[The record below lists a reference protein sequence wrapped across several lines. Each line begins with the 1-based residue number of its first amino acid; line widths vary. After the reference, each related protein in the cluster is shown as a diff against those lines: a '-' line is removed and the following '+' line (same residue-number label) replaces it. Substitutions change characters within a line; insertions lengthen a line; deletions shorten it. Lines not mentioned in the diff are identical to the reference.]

1 MSPGYVMAPDS
12 DDGALVAQ
20 VAAGDPQA
28 LRSLYDRCSQ
38 RAFSV
43 AIGVLTNRGEA
54 EDVVQ
59 ETFLQVWRQARRFDA
74 RRGGAMAWIV
84 TIARSRAI
92 DRLRARSAADRATAS
107 VRQEPPAQ
115 HVPSPSEAAE
125 HAELRRHVAD
135 ALAELPT
142 EQRRALELAYF
153 RGLSQAE
160 IATELGD
167 PLGTV
172 KTRVRLGLGK
182 LAALLAPSGAGGLS

>member
-1 MSPGYVMAPDS
+1 MGTEPAS
-12 DDGALVAQ
+12 DGTLIARITE
-20 VAAGDPQA
+20 GDTRA
-28 LRSLYDRCSQ
+28 LRALYDRCSR
-38 RAFSV
+38 RAFAV
-43 AIGVLTNRGEA
+43 ALGVLTNRGEA
-54 EDVVQ
+54 EEVVQ

-74 RRGGAMAWIV
+74 RRGGATTWIV

-92 DRLRARSAADRATAS
+92 DRLRARGAADRAVAS
-107 VRQEPPAQ
+107 VRAEPVEATA
-115 HVPSPSEAAE
+115 PSPVEAAE
-125 HAELRRHVAD
+125 QAELRRKVAD

-160 IATELGD
+160 IAAELGD

-182 LAALLAPSGAGGLS
+182 LAALLDPSITGEAS

>member
-1 MSPGYVMAPDS
+1 LPETAAKS
-12 DDGALVAQ
+12 DDGELIARI
-20 VAAGDPQA
+20 AGGDSTA
-28 LRSLYDRCSQ
+28 LRSLYDRCGS
-38 RAFSV
+38 RAFTV
-43 AIGVLTNRGEA
+43 ALGVLSNRGEA

-59 ETFLQVWRQARRFDA
+59 ETFLQVWRQAERFDA

-92 DRLRARSAADRATAS
+92 DRLRARGAADRVVAS
-107 VRQEPPAQ
+107 VREEPPGRGA
-115 HVPSPSEAAE
+115 PSPSEAAE
-125 HAELRRHVAD
+125 HAEIRRKVAD
-135 ALAELPT
+135 ALAELPA

-160 IATELGD
+160 IASELGD

-182 LAALLAPSGAGGLS
+182 LASLLDASIIGEVS

>member
-1 MSPGYVMAPDS
+1 MSSES

-20 VAAGDPQA
+20 VASGDAQA
-28 LRSLYDRCSQ
+28 LRALYDRCSR

-43 AIGVLTNRGEA
+43 ALGVLTNRGEA

-59 ETFLQVWRQARRFDA
+59 ETFLQVWRQAKRFDA

-92 DRLRARSAADRATAS
+92 DRLRARGAADRAVAS
-107 VRQEPPAQ
+107 AGAEPRAAST
-115 HVPSPSEAAE
+115 PSPVEAAE
-125 HAELRRHVAD
+125 HAELRRQVAD
-135 ALAELPT
+135 ALAELPA

-160 IATELGD
+160 IASELGD

-182 LAALLAPSGAGGLS
+182 LASLLDPIVAGEVS